1 MKNQLS
7 KKQKF
12 SKKTEKTGILIPLW
26 NLNRTNLKN
35 VLEKDPYLKNNFKML
50 PFSLSVHNINIF
62 SFQGLSDPIQ
72 NRQNCQLV
80 QDQQCFCV
88 CERFQSMIQYIV
100 PHCKVCIHKKLL
112 SLCPFGCNGHIY
124 CACAQELGSFVTGN
138 GPRSNA
144 KDCSAD

>member
-1 MKNQLS
+1 MFLKNQLS

-72 NRQNCQLV
+72 NRQNCQLPSRHTTLFRRRYV
-80 QDQQCFCV
+80 VDFA
-88 CERFQSMIQYIV
+88 
-100 PHCKVCIHKKLL
+100 LL
-112 SLCPFGCNGHIY
+112 
-124 CACAQELGSFVTGN
+124 T
-138 GPRSNA
+138 NA
-144 KDCSAD
+144 FTINP